1 MGKNNGSITE
11 AGQLEGGLLRKTI
24 ELFVGVWSGAEPG
37 ALRAVAKPRPA
48 PVLNRLPDLREFGP
62 KFR

>member
-1 MGKNNGSITE
+1 MDKNSCSIVE
-11 AGQLEGGLLRKTI
+11 SGQPGEGLLRKTV

-37 ALRAVAKPRPA
+37 ALRAAAKPHPG
-48 PVLNRLPDLREFGP
+48 PVLHRLPDLREFGP

>member
-1 MGKNNGSITE
+1 MGKNCCSIVE
-11 AGQLEGGLLRKTI
+11 VGQPQDTLLRKTI

-37 ALRAVAKPRPA
+37 ALKAAAKPRPG
-48 PVLNRLPDLREFGP
+48 PVLHRLPDLREFGP